1 MGMAASQA
9 RLLSI
14 TSRMSDNELRSQLI
28 NNAKMRL
35 TTDSSKASEKYLAAL
50 NEAQMMFSNYD
61 TAGNSQYQQLTF
73 SNLTSYSAYN
83 NQYGLVNKS
92 GQLLI
97 SENDASKYTEAL
109 DKAKADPDVDVN
121 DPDSVNSKALE
132 EFLKSYGLEKTTT
145 YFDNSEITSIDPNI
159 KKIYEGDM
167 EFEYGVDANGM
178 PKADRISGIH
188 YGYDESLKTK
198 DYGIYK
204 SLLDDYSSAKQNWKA
219 VSKQAEQAYV
229 KNLYSNLAK
238 ADYES
243 VYQDVIEWSNSL
255 EPQYDGN
262 GKITGYIEKT
272 SDNEEEEKKTIGDEV
287 DRAKLFLSYMEQ
299 FYTNVGSSKW
309 LDKDGV
315 NKPFHDTMEWY
326 FSLESLMN
334 SGNPTYSTPTQAYV
348 RDGYTPT
355 LTAVYKKD
363 ANNNDTNEI
372 DYYVYTIS
380 TADQVNYPTSD
391 TVYPDQKWT
400 DADGNETTVPVKEIQ
415 EQKISEEEF
424 VQSIADMYRFFQ
436 SEVLSQLNPEDPT
449 FRDMYKQQAG
459 KNKTGKEKTD
469 AEIQA
474 EKKYDNAFTN
484 YKNAS
489 KNLSLFIFGFDVGN
503 STQYDKLDDM
513 EWILYGDWKN
523 KNDPSEGRTNQP
535 VGPTT
540 AIDTSEGGI
549 TYDLTFAID
558 NSLKKEDLPYR
569 ANFQVVKDIYLSEK
583 MIEKY
588 GAPKYT
594 WIDKNNPDENA
605 EKKAEWYTNLFN
617 RINEGGYQ
625 ALETGLAHSA
635 EWIKFALESGLV
647 SMEQVDVKK
656 QWVSTM
662 YSNCSNI
669 TESQVDVD
677 ITVAEAEYNKT
688 MNEIEAKDK
697 RYDIELKNID
707 TEHQSL
713 QTEYETIK
721 SVIDKNVERNFKMF
735 QA

>member
-167 EFEYGVDANGM
+167 EFEYGVDAKGM

-229 KNLYSNLAK
+229 KNLPSTGG
-238 ADYES
+238 DYEK
-243 VYQDVIEWSNSL
+243 VYQNAIEWSNSL
-255 EPQYDGN
+255 EPQYDDKGN
-262 GKITGYIEKT
+262 ITGYKVG
-272 SDNEEEEKKTIGDEV
+272 DNVYDVGTEV
-287 DRAKLFLSYMEQ
+287 DKAKDFLGYMKQ
-299 FYTNVGSSKW
+299 FYTNVGSKW

-334 SGNPTYSTPTQAYV
+334 SGNPTYSKPTQAYV

-400 DADGNETTVPVKEIQ
+400 DADGNEITVPVKEIK

-424 VQSIADMYRFFQ
+424 VQSVADMYRFFQ

-449 FRDMYKQQAG
+449 FRAMYVQQAG
-459 KNKTGKEKTD
+459 KNKTGDEKTT
-469 AEIQA
+469 A
-474 EKKYDNAFTN
+474 EKQAGEKYDKALKN
-484 YKNAS
+484 YKEAS
-489 KNLSLFIFGFDVGN
+489 EKLSLFIFGKDVG
-503 STQYDKLDDM
+503 SASYDKLDDM
-513 EWILYGDWKN
+513 EWILYGDYVDST
-523 KNDPSEGRTNQP
+523 DPSKGRTNNP
-535 VGPTT
+535 AGPTT

-549 TYDLTFAID
+549 TYDLTFKIP
-558 NSLKKEDLPYR
+558 NSLEDKDLPYR

-605 EKKAEWYTNLFN
+605 EKKAAWYTNLFN

>member
-167 EFEYGVDANGM
+167 EFEYGVDAKGM

-229 KNLYSNLAK
+229 KNLPSTGG
-238 ADYES
+238 DYEK
-243 VYQDVIEWSNSL
+243 VYQNAIEWSNSL
-255 EPQYDGN
+255 EPQYDDKGN
-262 GKITGYIEKT
+262 ITGYKVG
-272 SDNEEEEKKTIGDEV
+272 DNVYDVGTEV
-287 DRAKLFLSYMEQ
+287 DKAKDFLGYMKQ
-299 FYTNVGSSKW
+299 FYTNVGSKW

-334 SGNPTYSTPTQAYV
+334 SGNPTYSKPTQAYV

-400 DADGNETTVPVKEIQ
+400 DADGNEITVPVKEIK

-449 FRDMYKQQAG
+449 FRAMYVQQAG
-459 KNKTGKEKTD
+459 KNKTGDEKTT
-469 AEIQA
+469 A
-474 EKKYDNAFTN
+474 EKQAGEKYDKALKN
-484 YKNAS
+484 YKEAS
-489 KNLSLFIFGFDVGN
+489 EKLSLFIFGKDVG
-503 STQYDKLDDM
+503 SASYDKLDDM
-513 EWILYGDWKN
+513 EWILYGDYVDST
-523 KNDPSEGRTNQP
+523 DPSKGRTNNP
-535 VGPTT
+535 AGPTT

-549 TYDLTFAID
+549 TYDLTFKIP
-558 NSLKKEDLPYR
+558 NSLEDKDLPYR

-605 EKKAEWYTNLFN
+605 EKKAAWYTNLFN

-713 QTEYETIK
+713 QTEYDTIK

>member
-109 DKAKADPDVDVN
+109 AKAKADPDVDVN

-229 KNLYSNLAK
+229 KNLSSTGG
-238 ADYES
+238 DYEK
-243 VYQDVIEWSNSL
+243 VYQDAIEWSNSL
-255 EPQYDGN
+255 EPQYDDKGN
-262 GKITGYIEKT
+262 ITGYKVG
-272 SDNEEEEKKTIGDEV
+272 DNVYDVGTEV
-287 DRAKLFLSYMEQ
+287 DKAKDFLGYMKQ
-299 FYTNVGSSKW
+299 FYTNVGSKW

-334 SGNPTYSTPTQAYV
+334 SGNPTYSKPTQAYV

-400 DADGNETTVPVKEIQ
+400 DADGNEITVPVKEIK

-449 FRDMYKQQAG
+449 FRAMYVQQAG
-459 KNKTGKEKTD
+459 KNKTGDEKTT
-469 AEIQA
+469 A
-474 EKKYDNAFTN
+474 EKQAGEKYDKALKN
-484 YKNAS
+484 YKEAS
-489 KNLSLFIFGFDVGN
+489 EKLSLFIFGKDVG
-503 STQYDKLDDM
+503 SASYDKLDDM
-513 EWILYGDWKN
+513 EWILYGDYVDST
-523 KNDPSEGRTNQP
+523 DPSKGRTNNP
-535 VGPTT
+535 AGPTT

-549 TYDLTFAID
+549 TYDLTFKIP
-558 NSLKKEDLPYR
+558 NSLEDKDLPYR

-605 EKKAEWYTNLFN
+605 EKKAAWYTNLFN

>member
-167 EFEYGVDANGM
+167 EFEYGVDAKGM

-229 KNLYSNLAK
+229 KNLYSNTAK
-238 ADYES
+238 ADYEK

-262 GKITGYIEKT
+262 GKITGYKVG
-272 SDNEEEEKKTIGDEV
+272 NEVHTVGTEV
-287 DRAKLFLSYMEQ
+287 DKAKLFLSYMEQ
-299 FYTNVGSSKW
+299 FYTNVGSKW

-326 FSLESLMN
+326 FSLESQMN

-400 DADGNETTVPVKEIQ
+400 DADGNEITVPVKEIK

-436 SEVLSQLNPEDPT
+436 AEVLSQLNPEDPT

-459 KNKTGKEKTD
+459 KKKTGDEKTT
-469 AEIQA
+469 A
-474 EKKYDNAFTN
+474 EKQAGEKYDNAFTN

-489 KNLSLFIFGFDVGN
+489 KNLSLFIFGKDVGN
-503 STQYDKLDDM
+503 STQYDKLNDM
-513 EWILYGDWKN
+513 EWILYGDWVD
-523 KNDPSEGRTNQP
+523 KNDPKKGRTNNP
-535 VGPTT
+535 AGPTT

-549 TYDLTFAID
+549 TYDLTFKIP
-558 NSLKKEDLPYR
+558 NSLEDKDLPYR

-605 EKKAEWYTNLFN
+605 EKKAAWYTNLFN

>member
-97 SENDASKYTEAL
+97 SENDASKYTDAIA
-109 DKAKADPDVDVN
+109 KAKADPDVDVN

-229 KNLYSNLAK
+229 KNLSSTGG
-238 ADYES
+238 DYEK
-243 VYQDVIEWSNSL
+243 VYQNAIEWSNSL
-255 EPQYDGN
+255 EPQYDKNGN
-262 GKITGYIEKT
+262 ITGYKEG
-272 SDNEEEEKKTIGDEV
+272 NEVHDVGTEV
-287 DRAKLFLSYMEQ
+287 DKAKDFLGYMKQ
-299 FYTNVGSSKW
+299 FYTNVGSKW

-334 SGNPTYSTPTQAYV
+334 SGNPTYSKPTQAYV

-400 DADGNETTVPVKEIQ
+400 DADGNEITVPVKEIK

-449 FRDMYKQQAG
+449 FRAMYVQQAG

-474 EKKYDNAFTN
+474 EKKYNNAFTN

-489 KNLSLFIFGFDVGN
+489 KNLSLFIFGKDVGN

-523 KNDPSEGRTNQP
+523 PNDPSEGRTNQP

-605 EKKAEWYTNLFN
+605 EKKAAWYTNLFN

-656 QWVSTM
+656 QWISTM

>member
-229 KNLYSNLAK
+229 KNLSSTGG
-238 ADYES
+238 DYEK
-243 VYQDVIEWSNSL
+243 VYQDAIEWSNSL
-255 EPQYDGN
+255 EPQYDDKGN
-262 GKITGYIEKT
+262 ITGYKVG
-272 SDNEEEEKKTIGDEV
+272 DNVYDVGTEV
-287 DRAKLFLSYMEQ
+287 DKAKDFLGYMKQ
-299 FYTNVGSSKW
+299 FYTNVGSKW

-334 SGNPTYSTPTQAYV
+334 SGNPTYSKPTQAYV

-400 DADGNETTVPVKEIQ
+400 DADGNEITVPVKEIK

-459 KNKTGKEKTD
+459 KNKTGDEKTT
-469 AEIQA
+469 A
-474 EKKYDNAFTN
+474 EKQAGEKYDNAFTN
-484 YKNAS
+484 YQNAS

-523 KNDPSEGRTNQP
+523 PNDPSEGRTNQP

-605 EKKAEWYTNLFN
+605 EKKAAWYTNLFN

>member
-167 EFEYGVDANGM
+167 EFEYGVDAKGM

-229 KNLYSNLAK
+229 KNLPSTGG
-238 ADYES
+238 DYEK
-243 VYQDVIEWSNSL
+243 VYQEVIEWSNSL
-255 EPQYDGN
+255 EPQYDDKGN
-262 GKITGYIEKT
+262 ITGYKVG
-272 SDNEEEEKKTIGDEV
+272 DNVYDVGTEV
-287 DRAKLFLSYMEQ
+287 DKAKDFLSYMKQ
-299 FYTNVGSSKW
+299 FYTNVGSKW

-400 DADGNETTVPVKEIQ
+400 DADGNEITVPVKEIK

-449 FRDMYKQQAG
+449 FRAMYVQQAG
-459 KNKTGKEKTD
+459 KNKTGDEKTT
-469 AEIQA
+469 A
-474 EKKYDNAFTN
+474 EKQAGEKYDKALKN
-484 YKNAS
+484 YKEAS
-489 KNLSLFIFGFDVGN
+489 EKLSLFIFGKDV
-503 STQYDKLDDM
+503 SSASYDKLDDM
-513 EWILYGDWKN
+513 EWILYGDYVDST
-523 KNDPSEGRTNQP
+523 DPSKGRTNNP
-535 VGPTT
+535 AGPTT

-549 TYDLTFAID
+549 TYDLTFKIP
-558 NSLKKEDLPYR
+558 NSLEDKDLPYR

-605 EKKAEWYTNLFN
+605 EKKAAWYTNLFN

>member
-229 KNLYSNLAK
+229 KNLSSTGG
-238 ADYES
+238 DYEK
-243 VYQDVIEWSNSL
+243 VYQDAIEWSNSL
-255 EPQYDGN
+255 EPQYDDKGN
-262 GKITGYIEKT
+262 ITGYKVG
-272 SDNEEEEKKTIGDEV
+272 DNVYDVGTEV
-287 DRAKLFLSYMEQ
+287 DKAKDFLGYMKQ
-299 FYTNVGSSKW
+299 FYTNVGSKW

-334 SGNPTYSTPTQAYV
+334 SGNPTYSKPTQAYV

-400 DADGNETTVPVKEIQ
+400 DADGNEITVPVKEIK

-459 KNKTGKEKTD
+459 KNKTGDEKTT
-469 AEIQA
+469 A
-474 EKKYDNAFTN
+474 EKQAGEKYDKALKN
-484 YKNAS
+484 YKEAS
-489 KNLSLFIFGFDVGN
+489 KNLSLFIFGKDVGN

-549 TYDLTFAID
+549 TYDLTFKIP
-558 NSLKKEDLPYR
+558 NSLEDKDLPYR

-605 EKKAEWYTNLFN
+605 EKKAAWYTNLFN

>member
-92 GQLLI
+92 GQLLV

-159 KKIYEGDM
+159 RKIYEGDM
-167 EFEYGVDANGM
+167 EFEYGVDAKGM

-229 KNLYSNLAK
+229 KNLPSTGG
-238 ADYES
+238 DYEK
-243 VYQDVIEWSNSL
+243 VYQDAIEWSNSL
-255 EPQYDGN
+255 EPQYDENGN
-262 GKITGYIEKT
+262 ITGYKVG
-272 SDNEEEEKKTIGDEV
+272 DNVYDVGTEV
-287 DRAKLFLSYMEQ
+287 DKAKDFLSYMKQ
-299 FYTNVGSSKW
+299 FYTNVGSKW

-326 FSLESLMN
+326 FSLERQMN
-334 SGNPTYSTPTQAYV
+334 SGYSTYSTPTQAYV

-400 DADGNETTVPVKEIQ
+400 DADGNEITVPVKEIK

-424 VQSIADMYRFFQ
+424 VQSVADMYRFFQ
-436 SEVLSQLNPEDPT
+436 SEVLSQLDPEDEE
-449 FRDMYKQQAG
+449 FRDIYIQ
-459 KNKTGKEKTD
+459 KTGD
-469 AEIQA
+469 PD
-474 EKKYDNAFTN
+474 KYDKAKKA
-484 YKNAS
+484 YQNAS
-489 KNLSLFIFGFDVGN
+489 KNLSLFIFGKDVGKG
-503 STQYDKLDDM
+503 SYDKLDDM
-513 EWILYGDWKN
+513 EWILYGDW
-523 KNDPSEGRTNQP
+523 NDPTDPSKGRTNNP
-535 VGPTT
+535 AGPTT

-549 TYDLTFAID
+549 TYDLTFKIP
-558 NSLKKEDLPYR
+558 NSLEDKDLPYR

-583 MIEKY
+583 MIEEF

-594 WIDKNNPDENA
+594 WIDKNNPGENA

-617 RINEGGYQ
+617 RMNEGGYQ

-647 SMEQVDVKK
+647 SMEQVDVKR

>member
-229 KNLYSNLAK
+229 KNLPSK
-238 ADYES
+238 GGDYEK
-243 VYQDVIEWSNSL
+243 VYQEVIEWSNSL

-272 SDNEEEEKKTIGDEV
+272 SDNEEEGKKSVGDEV
-287 DRAKLFLSYMEQ
+287 DRAKLFLSFMEQ

-400 DADGNETTVPVKEIQ
+400 DADGNEITVPVKEIQ

-424 VQSIADMYRFFQ
+424 VQSVADMYRFFQ
-436 SEVLSQLNPEDPT
+436 AEVLSQLNPEDPT

-459 KNKTGKEKTD
+459 KNKTGDEKTT
-469 AEIQA
+469 A
-474 EKKYDNAFTN
+474 EKQAGEKYDKALKN
-484 YKNAS
+484 YKEAS
-489 KNLSLFIFGFDVGN
+489 KNLSLFIFGKDVGN

>member
-159 KKIYEGDM
+159 RKIYEGDM
-167 EFEYGVDANGM
+167 EFEYGVDAKGM

-229 KNLYSNLAK
+229 KNLPSTGG
-238 ADYES
+238 DYEK
-243 VYQDVIEWSNSL
+243 VYQNAIEWSNSL
-255 EPQYDGN
+255 EPQYDDKGN
-262 GKITGYIEKT
+262 ITGYKVG
-272 SDNEEEEKKTIGDEV
+272 DNVYDVGTEV
-287 DRAKLFLSYMEQ
+287 DKAKDFLGYMKQ
-299 FYTNVGSSKW
+299 FYTNVGSKW

-334 SGNPTYSTPTQAYV
+334 SGNPTYSKPTQAYV

-400 DADGNETTVPVKEIQ
+400 DADGNEITVPVKEIK

-449 FRDMYKQQAG
+449 FRAMYVQQAG
-459 KNKTGKEKTD
+459 KNKTGDEKTT
-469 AEIQA
+469 A
-474 EKKYDNAFTN
+474 EKQAGEKYDKALKN
-484 YKNAS
+484 YKEAS
-489 KNLSLFIFGFDVGN
+489 EKLSLFIFGKDVG
-503 STQYDKLDDM
+503 SASYDKLDDM
-513 EWILYGDWKN
+513 EWILYGDYVDST
-523 KNDPSEGRTNQP
+523 DPSKGRTNNP
-535 VGPTT
+535 AGPTT

-549 TYDLTFAID
+549 TYDLTFKIP
-558 NSLKKEDLPYR
+558 NSLEDKDLPYR

-605 EKKAEWYTNLFN
+605 EKKAAWYTNLFN

>member
-92 GQLLI
+92 GQLLV

-159 KKIYEGDM
+159 RKIYEGDM
-167 EFEYGVDANGM
+167 EFEYGVDAKGM

-229 KNLYSNLAK
+229 KNLPSK
-238 ADYES
+238 GGDYEK
-243 VYQDVIEWSNSL
+243 VYQEVIEWSNSL
-255 EPQYDGN
+255 EPQYDKNGN
-262 GKITGYIEKT
+262 ITGYKEGNNVHDVGT
-272 SDNEEEEKKTIGDEV
+272 EV
-287 DRAKLFLSYMEQ
+287 DKAKLFLSYMEQ

-400 DADGNETTVPVKEIQ
+400 DADGNEITVPVKEIQ

-424 VQSIADMYRFFQ
+424 VQSVADMYRFFQ
-436 SEVLSQLNPEDPT
+436 SEVLSQLDPEDEE
-449 FRDMYKQQAG
+449 FRQIYIDQAG

-489 KNLSLFIFGFDVGN
+489 KNLSLFIFGKDVGKG
-503 STQYDKLDDM
+503 SYDKLDDM
-513 EWILYGDWKN
+513 EWILYGDWVD
-523 KNDPSEGRTNQP
+523 KNDPKKGRTNNP
-535 VGPTT
+535 AGPTT

-583 MIEKY
+583 MIEEF

-605 EKKAEWYTNLFN
+605 EKKAEWYTNLFT
-617 RINEGGYQ
+617 RMNEGGYQ
-625 ALETGLAHSA
+625 ALETGLAHSS

-713 QTEYETIK
+713 QTEYDTIK

>member
-229 KNLYSNLAK
+229 KNLSSTGG
-238 ADYES
+238 DYEK
-243 VYQDVIEWSNSL
+243 VYQDAIEWSNSL
-255 EPQYDGN
+255 EPQYDDKGN
-262 GKITGYIEKT
+262 ITGYKVG
-272 SDNEEEEKKTIGDEV
+272 DNVYDVGTEV
-287 DRAKLFLSYMEQ
+287 DKAKDFLSYMKQ
-299 FYTNVGSSKW
+299 FYTNVGSKW

-400 DADGNETTVPVKEIQ
+400 DADGNEITVPVKEIQ

-436 SEVLSQLNPEDPT
+436 AEVLSQLNPEDPT

-489 KNLSLFIFGFDVGN
+489 KNLSLFIFGKDVGN

-549 TYDLTFAID
+549 TYDLTFKIP
-558 NSLKKEDLPYR
+558 NSLEDKDLPYR

>member
-229 KNLYSNLAK
+229 KNLPSTGG
-238 ADYES
+238 DYEK

-255 EPQYDGN
+255 EPQYDEN
-262 GKITGYIEKT
+262 GKITGYKVG
-272 SDNEEEEKKTIGDEV
+272 NEVHTVGTEV
-287 DRAKLFLSYMEQ
+287 DKAKLFLSYMEQ
-299 FYTNVGSSKW
+299 FYKNKNIGSKW

-400 DADGNETTVPVKEIQ
+400 DADGNEITVPVKEIQ

-436 SEVLSQLNPEDPT
+436 AEVLSQLNPEDPT

-489 KNLSLFIFGFDVGN
+489 KNLSLFIFGKDVGN

-605 EKKAEWYTNLFN
+605 EKKAAWYTNLFN

-656 QWVSTM
+656 QWISTM

>member
-92 GQLLI
+92 GQLLV

-159 KKIYEGDM
+159 RKIYEGDM
-167 EFEYGVDANGM
+167 EFEYGVDAKGM

-198 DYGIYK
+198 DYGIYQ

-229 KNLYSNLAK
+229 KNLSSTGG
-238 ADYES
+238 DYEK

-255 EPQYDGN
+255 EPQYDKNGN
-262 GKITGYIEKT
+262 ITGYKEGNNVHDVGT
-272 SDNEEEEKKTIGDEV
+272 EV
-287 DRAKLFLSYMEQ
+287 DKAKLFLSYMEQ
-299 FYTNVGSSKW
+299 FYTNVGSKW

-400 DADGNETTVPVKEIQ
+400 DADGNEITVPVKEIQ

-424 VQSIADMYRFFQ
+424 VQSVADMYRFFQ

-449 FRDMYKQQAG
+449 FRAMYVQQAG
-459 KNKTGKEKTD
+459 KNKIGDEKTT
-469 AEIQA
+469 AENQA
-474 EKKYDNAFTN
+474 GEKYDKALKT
-484 YKNAS
+484 YKEAS
-489 KNLSLFIFGFDVGN
+489 EKLSLFIFGKDVG
-503 STQYDKLDDM
+503 SASYDKLDDM
-513 EWILYGDWKN
+513 EWILYGDYVDST
-523 KNDPSEGRTNQP
+523 DPSKGRTNNP
-535 VGPTT
+535 AGPTT

-549 TYDLTFAID
+549 TYDLTFKIP
-558 NSLKKEDLPYR
+558 NSLEDKDLPYR

-583 MIEKY
+583 MIEEF

-605 EKKAEWYTNLFN
+605 EKKAEWYTNLFT
-617 RINEGGYQ
+617 RMNEGGYQ
-625 ALETGLAHSA
+625 ALETGLAHSS

-713 QTEYETIK
+713 QTEYDTIK

>member
-109 DKAKADPDVDVN
+109 AKAKADPDVDVN

-167 EFEYGVDANGM
+167 EFEYGVDAKGM

-229 KNLYSNLAK
+229 KNLPSTGGDC
-238 ADYES
+238 DYEK

-255 EPQYDGN
+255 EPQYDEN
-262 GKITGYIEKT
+262 GKITGYKVG
-272 SDNEEEEKKTIGDEV
+272 NEVHTVGTEV
-287 DRAKLFLSYMEQ
+287 DKAKLFLSYMEQ
-299 FYTNVGSSKW
+299 FYTNVGSKW

-400 DADGNETTVPVKEIQ
+400 DADGNEITVPVKEIQ

-436 SEVLSQLNPEDPT
+436 AEVLSQLNPEDPT

-605 EKKAEWYTNLFN
+605 EKKAAWYTNLFN

>member
-229 KNLYSNLAK
+229 KNLPSTGG
-238 ADYES
+238 DYEK
-243 VYQDVIEWSNSL
+243 VYQNAIEWSNSL
-255 EPQYDGN
+255 EPQYDKNGN
-262 GKITGYIEKT
+262 ITGYKEG
-272 SDNEEEEKKTIGDEV
+272 NEVHDVGTEV
-287 DRAKLFLSYMEQ
+287 DKAKLFLSYMEQ
-299 FYTNVGSSKW
+299 FYKNKNIGSKW

-334 SGNPTYSTPTQAYV
+334 SGNPTYSKPTQAYV

-400 DADGNETTVPVKEIQ
+400 DADGNEITVPVKEIK

-489 KNLSLFIFGFDVGN
+489 KNLSLFIFGKDVGN

-549 TYDLTFAID
+549 TYDLTFKIP
-558 NSLKKEDLPYR
+558 NSLEDKDLPYR

-605 EKKAEWYTNLFN
+605 EKKAAWYTNLFN

-656 QWVSTM
+656 QWISTM

>member
-229 KNLYSNLAK
+229 KNLPSTGG
-238 ADYES
+238 DYEK
-243 VYQDVIEWSNSL
+243 VYQNAIEWSNSL
-255 EPQYDGN
+255 EPQYDDKGN
-262 GKITGYIEKT
+262 ITGYKVG
-272 SDNEEEEKKTIGDEV
+272 DNVYDVGTEV
-287 DRAKLFLSYMEQ
+287 DKAKDFLGYMKQ
-299 FYTNVGSSKW
+299 FYTNVGSKW

-334 SGNPTYSTPTQAYV
+334 SGNPTYSKPTQAYV

-400 DADGNETTVPVKEIQ
+400 DADGNEITVPVKEIK

-436 SEVLSQLNPEDPT
+436 SEVLSQLDPEDKE
-449 FRDMYKQQAG
+449 FRQIYIDQAG

-523 KNDPSEGRTNQP
+523 PNDPSEGRTNQP

-605 EKKAEWYTNLFN
+605 EKKAAWYTNLFN

>member
-109 DKAKADPDVDVN
+109 DKGKADPDVDVN

-229 KNLYSNLAK
+229 KNLSSTGG
-238 ADYES
+238 DYEK
-243 VYQDVIEWSNSL
+243 VYQDAIEWSNSL
-255 EPQYDGN
+255 EPQYDDKGN
-262 GKITGYIEKT
+262 ITGYKVG
-272 SDNEEEEKKTIGDEV
+272 DNVYDVGTEV
-287 DRAKLFLSYMEQ
+287 DKAKDFLSYMKQ
-299 FYTNVGSSKW
+299 FYTNVGSKW

-326 FSLESLMN
+326 FSLESQMN

-400 DADGNETTVPVKEIQ
+400 DADGNEITVPVKEIK

-449 FRDMYKQQAG
+449 FREMYIQQAG
-459 KNKTGKEKTD
+459 KNKTGDEKTT
-469 AEIQA
+469 A
-474 EKKYDNAFTN
+474 EKQAGEKYDKALKN
-484 YKNAS
+484 YKEAS
-489 KNLSLFIFGFDVGN
+489 EKLSLFIFGKDVG
-503 STQYDKLDDM
+503 SASYDKLDDM
-513 EWILYGDWKN
+513 EWILYGDYVDPT
-523 KNDPSEGRTNQP
+523 DPSKGRTNNP
-535 VGPTT
+535 AGPTT

-549 TYDLTFAID
+549 TYDLTFKIP
-558 NSLKKEDLPYR
+558 NSLEDKDLPYR

-605 EKKAEWYTNLFN
+605 EKKAAWYTNLFN

>member
-204 SLLDDYSSAKQNWKA
+204 SLLDDYSFAKQNWKA

-229 KNLYSNLAK
+229 KNLSSTGG
-238 ADYES
+238 DYEK
-243 VYQDVIEWSNSL
+243 VYQDAIEWSNSL
-255 EPQYDGN
+255 EPQYDDKGN
-262 GKITGYIEKT
+262 ITGYKVG
-272 SDNEEEEKKTIGDEV
+272 DNVYDVGTEV
-287 DRAKLFLSYMEQ
+287 DKAKDFLSYMKQ
-299 FYTNVGSSKW
+299 FYTNVGSKW

-326 FSLESLMN
+326 FSLESQMN

-400 DADGNETTVPVKEIQ
+400 DADGNEITVPVKEIK

-449 FRDMYKQQAG
+449 FREMYIQQAG
-459 KNKTGKEKTD
+459 KNKTGDEKTT
-469 AEIQA
+469 A
-474 EKKYDNAFTN
+474 EKQAGEKYDKALKN
-484 YKNAS
+484 YKEAS
-489 KNLSLFIFGFDVGN
+489 EKLSLFIFGKDVG
-503 STQYDKLDDM
+503 SASYDKLDDM
-513 EWILYGDWKN
+513 EWILYGDYVDPT
-523 KNDPSEGRTNQP
+523 DPSKGRTNNP
-535 VGPTT
+535 AGPTT

-549 TYDLTFAID
+549 TYDLTFKIP
-558 NSLKKEDLPYR
+558 NSLEDKDLPYR

-605 EKKAEWYTNLFN
+605 EKKAAWYTNLFN

>member
-28 NNAKMRL
+28 NNAKMPL

-229 KNLYSNLAK
+229 KNLSSTGG
-238 ADYES
+238 DYEK
-243 VYQDVIEWSNSL
+243 VYQNAIEWSNSL
-255 EPQYDGN
+255 EPQYDDNGN
-262 GKITGYIEKT
+262 ITGYLRNNNGYAM
-272 SDNEEEEKKTIGDEV
+272 SDAVTD
-287 DRAKLFLSYMEQ
+287 AMSYMSYMEQ
-299 FYTNVGSSKW
+299 FYNNVGSKW
-309 LDKDGV
+309 LDPNGA
-315 NKPFHDTMEWY
+315 NKAFHDTMKWY
-326 FSLESLMN
+326 FSLSSQLS
-334 SGNPTYSTPTQAYV
+334 SGQSTYSAPSQAYKREGYNPTLSP
-348 RDGYTPT
+348 
-355 LTAVYKKD
+355 VYKKN
-363 ANNNDTNEI
+363 ALGIPTTEI
-372 DYYVYTIS
+372 DHYEYTIS
-380 TADQVNYPTSD
+380 VDDQIKYPASSD
-391 TVYPDQKWT
+391 KYPDKDTGLT
-400 DADGNETTVPVKEIQ
+400 DADGNPITVPVLEIQ
-415 EQKISEEEF
+415 EQKITQEEF
-424 VQSIADMYRFFQ
+424 VQSVADMYRFFQ
-436 SEVLSQLNPEDPT
+436 AEVLSQLNPEDPT
-449 FRDMYKQQAG
+449 FRAMYVQQAG
-459 KNKTGKEKTD
+459 KNKTGDEKTT
-469 AEIQA
+469 A
-474 EKKYDNAFTN
+474 EKQAGEKYDKALKN
-484 YKNAS
+484 YKEAS
-489 KNLSLFIFGFDVGN
+489 EKLSLFIFGKDVG
-503 STQYDKLDDM
+503 SASYDKLDDM
-513 EWILYGDWKN
+513 EWILYGDYVDST
-523 KNDPSEGRTNQP
+523 DPSKGRTNNP
-535 VGPTT
+535 AGPTT

-549 TYDLTFAID
+549 TYDLTFKIP
-558 NSLKKEDLPYR
+558 NSLEDKDLPYR

-605 EKKAEWYTNLFN
+605 EKKAAWYTNLFN

-647 SMEQVDVKK
+647 SMEHVDVKK
-656 QWVSTM
+656 QWISTM

>member
-229 KNLYSNLAK
+229 KNLSSTGG
-238 ADYES
+238 DYEK
-243 VYQDVIEWSNSL
+243 VYQDAIEWSNSL
-255 EPQYDGN
+255 EPQYDDKGN
-262 GKITGYIEKT
+262 ITGYKVG
-272 SDNEEEEKKTIGDEV
+272 DNVYDVGTEV
-287 DRAKLFLSYMEQ
+287 DKAKDFLGYMKQ
-299 FYTNVGSSKW
+299 FYTNVGSKW

-334 SGNPTYSTPTQAYV
+334 SGNPTYSKPTQAYV

-400 DADGNETTVPVKEIQ
+400 DADGNEITVPVKEIK

-449 FRDMYKQQAG
+449 FRAMYVQQAG
-459 KNKTGKEKTD
+459 KNKTGDEKTT
-469 AEIQA
+469 A
-474 EKKYDNAFTN
+474 EKQAGEKYDKALKN
-484 YKNAS
+484 YKEAS
-489 KNLSLFIFGFDVGN
+489 EKLSLFIFGKDVG
-503 STQYDKLDDM
+503 SASYDKLDDM
-513 EWILYGDWKN
+513 EWILYGDYVDST
-523 KNDPSEGRTNQP
+523 DPSKGRTNNP
-535 VGPTT
+535 AGPTT

-549 TYDLTFAID
+549 TYDLTFKIP
-558 NSLKKEDLPYR
+558 NSLEDKDLPYR

-605 EKKAEWYTNLFN
+605 EKKAAWYTNLFN

-656 QWVSTM
+656 QWISTM

>member
-167 EFEYGVDANGM
+167 EFEYGVDAKGM

-229 KNLYSNLAK
+229 KNLPSTGG
-238 ADYES
+238 DYEK
-243 VYQDVIEWSNSL
+243 VYQNAIEWSNSL
-255 EPQYDGN
+255 EPQYDDKGN
-262 GKITGYIEKT
+262 ITGYKVG
-272 SDNEEEEKKTIGDEV
+272 DNVYDVGTEV
-287 DRAKLFLSYMEQ
+287 DKAKDFLGYMKQ
-299 FYTNVGSSKW
+299 FYTNVGSKW

-334 SGNPTYSTPTQAYV
+334 SGNPTYSKPTQAYV

-400 DADGNETTVPVKEIQ
+400 DADGNEITVPVKEIK

-449 FRDMYKQQAG
+449 FRAMYVQQAG
-459 KNKTGKEKTD
+459 KNKTGDEKTT
-469 AEIQA
+469 A
-474 EKKYDNAFTN
+474 EKQAGEKYKNAFTN

-489 KNLSLFIFGFDVGN
+489 KNLSLFIFGKDVGN

-523 KNDPSEGRTNQP
+523 PNDPSEGRTNNP
-535 VGPTT
+535 AGPTT

-549 TYDLTFAID
+549 TYDLTFKIP
-558 NSLKKEDLPYR
+558 NSLEDKDLPYR

-605 EKKAEWYTNLFN
+605 EKKAAWYTNLFN

-656 QWVSTM
+656 QWISTM

>member
-97 SENDASKYTEAL
+97 SENDASKYTDAL

-229 KNLYSNLAK
+229 KNLPSTGG
-238 ADYES
+238 DYEK
-243 VYQDVIEWSNSL
+243 VYQEVIEWSNSL
-255 EPQYDGN
+255 VEPQYDKN
-262 GKITGYIEKT
+262 GKITGYKVG
-272 SDNEEEEKKTIGDEV
+272 NEVHTVGTEV
-287 DRAKLFLSYMEQ
+287 DKAKVFLSYMEQ
-299 FYTNVGSSKW
+299 FYTNVGSKW

-334 SGNPTYSTPTQAYV
+334 SGNPTYSKPTQAYV

-391 TVYPDQKWT
+391 TVYPDQTWT
-400 DADGNETTVPVKEIQ
+400 DADGNEITVPVKEIQ

-436 SEVLSQLNPEDPT
+436 AEVLSQLNPEDPT
-449 FRDMYKQQAG
+449 FRAMYVQQAG
-459 KNKTGKEKTD
+459 KNKTGDEKTT
-469 AEIQA
+469 A
-474 EKKYDNAFTN
+474 EKQAGEKYDKALKN
-484 YKNAS
+484 YKEAS
-489 KNLSLFIFGFDVGN
+489 EKLSLFIFGKDVG
-503 STQYDKLDDM
+503 SASYDKLDDM

-523 KNDPSEGRTNQP
+523 PNDPSEGRTNQP

-605 EKKAEWYTNLFN
+605 EKKAAWYTNLFN

>member
-109 DKAKADPDVDVN
+109 AKAKADPDVDVN

-229 KNLYSNLAK
+229 KNLSSTGG
-238 ADYES
+238 DYEK
-243 VYQDVIEWSNSL
+243 VYQDAIEWSNSL
-255 EPQYDGN
+255 EPQYDDKGN
-262 GKITGYIEKT
+262 ITGYKVG
-272 SDNEEEEKKTIGDEV
+272 DNVYDVGTEV
-287 DRAKLFLSYMEQ
+287 DKAKDFLGYMKQ
-299 FYTNVGSSKW
+299 FYTNVGSKW

-334 SGNPTYSTPTQAYV
+334 SGNPTYSKPTQAYV

-400 DADGNETTVPVKEIQ
+400 DADGNEITVPVKEIK

-449 FRDMYKQQAG
+449 FRAMYVQQAG
-459 KNKTGKEKTD
+459 KNKTGDEKTT
-469 AEIQA
+469 A
-474 EKKYDNAFTN
+474 EKQAGEKYDKALKT
-484 YKNAS
+484 YKEAS
-489 KNLSLFIFGFDVGN
+489 EKLSLFIFGKDVG
-503 STQYDKLDDM
+503 SASYDKLDDM
-513 EWILYGDWKN
+513 EWILYGDYVDST
-523 KNDPSEGRTNQP
+523 DPSKGRTNNP
-535 VGPTT
+535 AGPTT

-549 TYDLTFAID
+549 TYDLTFKIP
-558 NSLKKEDLPYR
+558 NSLEDKDLPYR

-605 EKKAEWYTNLFN
+605 EKKAAWYTNLFN

>member
-167 EFEYGVDANGM
+167 EFEYGVDAKGM

-229 KNLYSNLAK
+229 KNLPSTGG
-238 ADYES
+238 DYEK
-243 VYQDVIEWSNSL
+243 VYQNAIEWSNSL
-255 EPQYDGN
+255 EPQYDDKGN
-262 GKITGYIEKT
+262 ITGYKVG
-272 SDNEEEEKKTIGDEV
+272 DNVYDVGTEV
-287 DRAKLFLSYMEQ
+287 DKAKDFLGYMKQ
-299 FYTNVGSSKW
+299 FYTNVGSKW

-334 SGNPTYSTPTQAYV
+334 SGNPTYSKPTQAYV

-400 DADGNETTVPVKEIQ
+400 DADGNEITVPVKEIK

-449 FRDMYKQQAG
+449 FRAMYVQQAG
-459 KNKTGKEKTD
+459 KNKTGDEKTT
-469 AEIQA
+469 A
-474 EKKYDNAFTN
+474 EKQAGEKYDKALKN
-484 YKNAS
+484 YKEAS
-489 KNLSLFIFGFDVGN
+489 EKLSLFIFGKDVG
-503 STQYDKLDDM
+503 SASYDKLDDM
-513 EWILYGDWKN
+513 EWILYGDYVDST
-523 KNDPSEGRTNQP
+523 DPSKGRTNNP
-535 VGPTT
+535 AGPTT

-549 TYDLTFAID
+549 TYDLTFKIP
-558 NSLKKEDLPYR
+558 NSLEDKDLPYR

-605 EKKAEWYTNLFN
+605 EKKAAWYTNLFN

-656 QWVSTM
+656 QWISTM

>member
-92 GQLLI
+92 GQLLV

-159 KKIYEGDM
+159 RKIYEGDM
-167 EFEYGVDANGM
+167 EFEYGVDAKGM

-229 KNLYSNLAK
+229 KNLSSTGG
-238 ADYES
+238 DYEK
-243 VYQDVIEWSNSL
+243 VYQDVI
-255 EPQYDGN
+255 QYDENGN
-262 GKITGYIEKT
+262 ITGYKVG
-272 SDNEEEEKKTIGDEV
+272 DNVYDVGTEV
-287 DRAKLFLSYMEQ
+287 DKAKNFLSYMNQ
-299 FYTNVGSSKW
+299 FYTNVGSKW

-400 DADGNETTVPVKEIQ
+400 DADGNEITVPVKEIQ

-424 VQSIADMYRFFQ
+424 VQSVADMYRFFQ

-449 FRDMYKQQAG
+449 FRAMYVQQAG
-459 KNKTGKEKTD
+459 KNKTGDEKTT
-469 AEIQA
+469 AENQA
-474 EKKYDNAFTN
+474 GEKYDKALKT
-484 YKNAS
+484 YKEAS
-489 KNLSLFIFGFDVGN
+489 EKLSLFIFGKDVG
-503 STQYDKLDDM
+503 SASYDKLDDM
-513 EWILYGDWKN
+513 EWILYGDYVDST
-523 KNDPSEGRTNQP
+523 DPSKGRTNNP
-535 VGPTT
+535 AGPTT

-549 TYDLTFAID
+549 TYDLTFKIP
-558 NSLKKEDLPYR
+558 NSLEDKDLPYR

-583 MIEKY
+583 MIEEF

-605 EKKAEWYTNLFN
+605 EKKAEWYTNLFT
-617 RINEGGYQ
+617 RMNEGGYQ
-625 ALETGLAHSA
+625 ALETGLAHSS

>member
-109 DKAKADPDVDVN
+109 AKAKADPDVDVN

-167 EFEYGVDANGM
+167 EFEYGVDAKGM

-229 KNLYSNLAK
+229 KNLPSTGG
-238 ADYES
+238 DYEK

-255 EPQYDGN
+255 EPQYDDKGN
-262 GKITGYIEKT
+262 ITGYKVG
-272 SDNEEEEKKTIGDEV
+272 DNVYDVGTEV
-287 DRAKLFLSYMEQ
+287 DKAKDFLGYMKQ
-299 FYTNVGSSKW
+299 FYTNVGSKW

-334 SGNPTYSTPTQAYV
+334 SGNPTYSKPTQAYV

-400 DADGNETTVPVKEIQ
+400 DADGNEITVPVKEIK

-436 SEVLSQLNPEDPT
+436 AEVLSQLNPEDPT
-449 FRDMYKQQAG
+449 FRAMYVQQAG
-459 KNKTGKEKTD
+459 KNKTGDEKTT
-469 AEIQA
+469 A
-474 EKKYDNAFTN
+474 EKQAGEKYDKALKT
-484 YKNAS
+484 YKEAS
-489 KNLSLFIFGFDVGN
+489 EKLSLFIFGKDVG
-503 STQYDKLDDM
+503 SASYDKLDDM
-513 EWILYGDWKN
+513 EWILYGDYVDST
-523 KNDPSEGRTNQP
+523 DPSKGRTNNP
-535 VGPTT
+535 AGPTT

-549 TYDLTFAID
+549 TYDLTFKIP
-558 NSLKKEDLPYR
+558 NSLEDKDLPYR

-605 EKKAEWYTNLFN
+605 EKKAAWYTNLFN

>member
-92 GQLLI
+92 GQLLV

-159 KKIYEGDM
+159 RKIYEGDM

-198 DYGIYK
+198 DYGIYQ

-229 KNLYSNLAK
+229 KNLYSNTAK
-238 ADYES
+238 ADYEK
-243 VYQDVIEWSNSL
+243 VYQDVIEWANGL
-255 EPQYDGN
+255 EAIYDSD
-262 GKITGYIEKT
+262 GKLISYR
-272 SDNEEEEKKTIGDEV
+272 DNDEDKSIGDEV
-287 DRAKLFLSYMEQ
+287 DKAKNFLGYMKE
-299 FYTNVGSSKW
+299 FYKNVGSKW

-315 NKPFHDTMEWY
+315 NKPFHDTMQWY
-326 FSLESLMN
+326 FSLESQMN

-355 LTAVYKKD
+355 LTPVYKKD

-400 DADGNETTVPVKEIQ
+400 DADGNEITVPVKEIK

-424 VQSIADMYRFFQ
+424 VQSVADMYRFFQ
-436 SEVLSQLNPEDPT
+436 SEVLSQLDPEDEE
-449 FRDMYKQQAG
+449 FRDIYIQ
-459 KNKTGKEKTD
+459 KTGD
-469 AEIQA
+469 PD
-474 EKKYDNAFTN
+474 KYDKAKKA
-484 YKNAS
+484 YQNAS
-489 KNLSLFIFGFDVGN
+489 KNLSLFIFGKDVGKG
-503 STQYDKLDDM
+503 SYDKLDDM
-513 EWILYGDWKN
+513 EWILYGDWVD
-523 KNDPSEGRTNQP
+523 KNDPKKGRTNNP
-535 VGPTT
+535 AGPTT

-549 TYDLTFAID
+549 TYDLTFKIP
-558 NSLKKEDLPYR
+558 NSLEDKDLPYR

-583 MIEKY
+583 MIEKF

-594 WIDKNNPDENA
+594 WIDKNNPGENA

-617 RINEGGYQ
+617 RMNEGGYQ
-625 ALETGLAHSA
+625 ALETGLAHSS

-713 QTEYETIK
+713 QTEYDTIK

>member
-109 DKAKADPDVDVN
+109 AKAKADPDVDVN

-229 KNLYSNLAK
+229 KNLPSTGG
-238 ADYES
+238 DYEK
-243 VYQDVIEWSNSL
+243 VYQDAIAWSNSL
-255 EPQYDGN
+255 EPQYDDKGN
-262 GKITGYIEKT
+262 ITGYKVG
-272 SDNEEEEKKTIGDEV
+272 DNVYDVGTEV
-287 DRAKLFLSYMEQ
+287 DKAKVFLSYMEQ
-299 FYTNVGSSKW
+299 FYTNVGSKW

-400 DADGNETTVPVKEIQ
+400 DADGNEITVPVKEIQ

-424 VQSIADMYRFFQ
+424 VQSVADMYRFFKA
-436 SEVLSQLNPEDPT
+436 EVLSQLNPEDPT

-459 KNKTGKEKTD
+459 KNKTGDEKTT
-469 AEIQA
+469 A
-474 EKKYDNAFTN
+474 EKQAGEKYDKALKN
-484 YKNAS
+484 YKEAS
-489 KNLSLFIFGFDVGN
+489 KNLSLFIFGKDVGN

>member
-229 KNLYSNLAK
+229 KNLPSTGG
-238 ADYES
+238 DYEK
-243 VYQDVIEWSNSL
+243 VYQNAIEWSNSL
-255 EPQYDGN
+255 EPQYDDKGN
-262 GKITGYIEKT
+262 ITGYKVG
-272 SDNEEEEKKTIGDEV
+272 DNVYDVGTEV
-287 DRAKLFLSYMEQ
+287 DKAKDFLGYMKQ
-299 FYTNVGSSKW
+299 FYTNVGSKW

-334 SGNPTYSTPTQAYV
+334 SGNPTYSKPTQAYV

-400 DADGNETTVPVKEIQ
+400 DADGNEITVPVKEIK

-449 FRDMYKQQAG
+449 FRAMYVQQAG
-459 KNKTGKEKTD
+459 KNKTGDEKTD

-474 EKKYDNAFTN
+474 EKKYNNAFTN

-489 KNLSLFIFGFDVGN
+489 KNLSLFIFGKDVGN

-523 KNDPSEGRTNQP
+523 PNDPSEGRTNQP

-549 TYDLTFAID
+549 TYDLTFKIP
-558 NSLKKEDLPYR
+558 NSLEDKDLPYR

-605 EKKAEWYTNLFN
+605 EKKAAWYTNLFN

-669 TESQVDVD
+669 TESQVEVD

>member
-167 EFEYGVDANGM
+167 EFEYGVDAKGM

-229 KNLYSNLAK
+229 KNLSSTTGD
-238 ADYES
+238 DYEK

-255 EPQYDGN
+255 EPKYDGN

-272 SDNEEEEKKTIGDEV
+272 SDNEEGEPKSVGDEV
-287 DRAKLFLSYMEQ
+287 DKAKLFLSYMEQ
-299 FYTNVGSSKW
+299 FYNNVGSKW

-326 FSLESLMN
+326 FSLESQMN

-400 DADGNETTVPVKEIQ
+400 DADGNEITVPVKEIK

-449 FRDMYKQQAG
+449 FREMYIQQAG
-459 KNKTGKEKTD
+459 KNKTGDEKTT
-469 AEIQA
+469 A
-474 EKKYDNAFTN
+474 EKQAGEKYDKALKN
-484 YKNAS
+484 YKEAS
-489 KNLSLFIFGFDVGN
+489 EKLSLFIFGKDVGN

-549 TYDLTFAID
+549 TYDLTFKIP
-558 NSLKKEDLPYR
+558 NSLEDKDLPYR

-605 EKKAEWYTNLFN
+605 EKKAAWYTNLFN

>member
-92 GQLLI
+92 GQLLV

-159 KKIYEGDM
+159 RKIYEGDM
-167 EFEYGVDANGM
+167 EFEYGVDAKGM

-198 DYGIYK
+198 DYGIYQ

-229 KNLYSNLAK
+229 KNLSSTGG
-238 ADYES
+238 DYEK

-255 EPQYDGN
+255 EPQYDKNGN
-262 GKITGYIEKT
+262 ITGYKEGNNVHDVGT
-272 SDNEEEEKKTIGDEV
+272 EV
-287 DRAKLFLSYMEQ
+287 DKAKLFLSYMEQ
-299 FYTNVGSSKW
+299 FYTNVGSKW

-400 DADGNETTVPVKEIQ
+400 DADGNEITVPVKEIQ

-424 VQSIADMYRFFQ
+424 VQSVADMYRFFQ

-449 FRDMYKQQAG
+449 FRAMYVQQAG
-459 KNKTGKEKTD
+459 KNKTGDEKTT
-469 AEIQA
+469 AENQA
-474 EKKYDNAFTN
+474 GEKYDKALKT
-484 YKNAS
+484 YKEAS
-489 KNLSLFIFGFDVGN
+489 EKLSLFIFGKDVG
-503 STQYDKLDDM
+503 SASYDKLDDM
-513 EWILYGDWKN
+513 EWILYGDYVDST
-523 KNDPSEGRTNQP
+523 DPSKGRTNNP
-535 VGPTT
+535 AGPTT

-549 TYDLTFAID
+549 TYDLTFKIP
-558 NSLKKEDLPYR
+558 NSLEDKDLPYR

-583 MIEKY
+583 MIEEF

-605 EKKAEWYTNLFN
+605 EKKAEWYTNLFT
-617 RINEGGYQ
+617 RMNEGGYQ
-625 ALETGLAHSA
+625 ALETGLAHSS

-713 QTEYETIK
+713 QTEYDTIK

>member
-92 GQLLI
+92 GQLLV

-159 KKIYEGDM
+159 RKIYEGDM
-167 EFEYGVDANGM
+167 EFEYGVDAKGM

-198 DYGIYK
+198 DYGIYQ

-229 KNLYSNLAK
+229 KNLYSNTAK
-238 ADYES
+238 ADYEK

-255 EPQYDGN
+255 EPQYDENGN
-262 GKITGYIEKT
+262 ITGYKVG
-272 SDNEEEEKKTIGDEV
+272 DNVYDVGTEV
-287 DRAKLFLSYMEQ
+287 DKAKNFLGYMKE
-299 FYTNVGSSKW
+299 FYKNVGSKW

-315 NKPFHDTMEWY
+315 NKPFHDTMQWY
-326 FSLESLMN
+326 FSLESQMN

-400 DADGNETTVPVKEIQ
+400 DADGNEITVPVKEIK

-424 VQSIADMYRFFQ
+424 VQSVADMYRFFQ
-436 SEVLSQLNPEDPT
+436 SEVLSQLDPEDEE
-449 FRDMYKQQAG
+449 FRQIYIDQAG

-489 KNLSLFIFGFDVGN
+489 KNLSLFIFGKDVG
-503 STQYDKLDDM
+503 SASYDKLDDM
-513 EWILYGDWKN
+513 EWILYGDWVD
-523 KNDPSEGRTNQP
+523 KNDPKKGRTNNP
-535 VGPTT
+535 AGPTT

-549 TYDLTFAID
+549 TYDLTFKIP
-558 NSLKKEDLPYR
+558 NSLEDKDLPYR

-583 MIEKY
+583 MIEKF

-617 RINEGGYQ
+617 RMNEGGYQ
-625 ALETGLAHSA
+625 ALETGLAHSS

>member
-167 EFEYGVDANGM
+167 EFEYGVDAKGM

-229 KNLYSNLAK
+229 KNLSSTGG
-238 ADYES
+238 DYEK

-255 EPQYDGN
+255 VEPQYDKN
-262 GKITGYIEKT
+262 GKITGYKV
-272 SDNEEEEKKTIGDEV
+272 SNEVHTVGTEV
-287 DRAKLFLSYMEQ
+287 DKAKLFLSYMEQ
-299 FYTNVGSSKW
+299 FYTNVGSKW

-400 DADGNETTVPVKEIQ
+400 DADGNEITVPVKEIQ

-424 VQSIADMYRFFQ
+424 VQSVADMYRFFQ

-449 FRDMYKQQAG
+449 FRAMYVQQAG
-459 KNKTGKEKTD
+459 KNKTGDEKTT
-469 AEIQA
+469 A
-474 EKKYDNAFTN
+474 EKQAGEKYDKALKN
-484 YKNAS
+484 YKEAS
-489 KNLSLFIFGFDVGN
+489 EKLSLFIFGKDVG
-503 STQYDKLDDM
+503 SASYDKLDDM
-513 EWILYGDWKN
+513 EWILYGDYVDST
-523 KNDPSEGRTNQP
+523 DPSKGRTNNP
-535 VGPTT
+535 AGPTT

-549 TYDLTFAID
+549 TYDLTFKIP
-558 NSLKKEDLPYR
+558 NSLEDKDLPYR

-605 EKKAEWYTNLFN
+605 EKKAAWYTNLFN

-656 QWVSTM
+656 QWISTM

>member
-229 KNLYSNLAK
+229 KNLPSTGG
-238 ADYES
+238 DYEK
-243 VYQDVIEWSNSL
+243 VYQNAIEWSNSL
-255 EPQYDGN
+255 EPQYDDKGN
-262 GKITGYIEKT
+262 ITGYKVG
-272 SDNEEEEKKTIGDEV
+272 DNVYDVGTEV
-287 DRAKLFLSYMEQ
+287 DKAKDFLGYMKQ
-299 FYTNVGSSKW
+299 FYTNVGSKW

-334 SGNPTYSTPTQAYV
+334 SGNPTYSKPTQAYV

-400 DADGNETTVPVKEIQ
+400 DADGNEITVPVKEIK

-449 FRDMYKQQAG
+449 FRAMYVQQAG

-474 EKKYDNAFTN
+474 EKKYNNAFTN

-523 KNDPSEGRTNQP
+523 PNDPSEGRTNQP

-605 EKKAEWYTNLFN
+605 EKKAAWYTNLFN

>member
-159 KKIYEGDM
+159 RKIYEGDM
-167 EFEYGVDANGM
+167 EFEYGVDAKGM

-229 KNLYSNLAK
+229 KNLPSTGG
-238 ADYES
+238 DYEK

-255 EPQYDGN
+255 EPQYDEN
-262 GKITGYIEKT
+262 GKITGYKVG
-272 SDNEEEEKKTIGDEV
+272 NEVHTVGTEV
-287 DRAKLFLSYMEQ
+287 DKAKLFLSYMEQ
-299 FYTNVGSSKW
+299 FYTNVGSKW

-400 DADGNETTVPVKEIQ
+400 DADGNEITVPVKEIK

-459 KNKTGKEKTD
+459 KNKTGDEKTT
-469 AEIQA
+469 A
-474 EKKYDNAFTN
+474 EKQAGEKYDNALKN
-484 YKNAS
+484 YKEAS
-489 KNLSLFIFGFDVGN
+489 EKLSLFIFGKDVG
-503 STQYDKLDDM
+503 SASYDKLDDM
-513 EWILYGDWKN
+513 EWILYGDYVDST
-523 KNDPSEGRTNQP
+523 DPSKGRTNNP
-535 VGPTT
+535 AGPTT

-549 TYDLTFAID
+549 TYDLTFKIP
-558 NSLKKEDLPYR
+558 NSLEDKDLPYR

-605 EKKAEWYTNLFN
+605 EKKAAWYTNLFN